1 VQTLSEEFT
10 DPQIV
15 ELLMWISF
23 EYAGQMFGCLI
34 GDEPA
39 TEDQKQ
45 AFAASIPQPPS

>member
-1 VQTLSEEFT
+1 MQLLFEEFAV
-10 DPQIV
+10 PQVV

-39 TEDQKQ
+39 SAEEKQ
-45 AFAASIPQPPS
+45 AFAASIASA